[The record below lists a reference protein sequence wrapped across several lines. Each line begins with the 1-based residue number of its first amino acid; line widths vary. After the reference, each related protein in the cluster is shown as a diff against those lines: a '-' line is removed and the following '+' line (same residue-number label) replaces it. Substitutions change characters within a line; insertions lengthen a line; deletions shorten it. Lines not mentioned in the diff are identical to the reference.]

1 MILERLDAVSDRVFR
16 TMASCTLKWTRK
28 KTVADGAAEVLPT
41 TPSKSGLYRAVL
53 RWQEK
58 SFWLR
63 TEKWIFGRILESNVS
78 DIGLFLVAWGVV
90 SLGGNWLFRHAA
102 PFSMRMLLPV
112 AQILSASVLLR
123 SDQSVSR
130 CIRHSRML
138 RWLLFSFCRLSEVG
152 FKAKPRAGGHRV
164 GFLIGGVLI
173 GLLSVLLSP
182 LTVGI
187 LLLSVLL
194 LALLSAVPE
203 AALTA
208 LLFLLPFCNLTA
220 HPTVTLCV
228 LAFLCT
234 AVCFGKAISGKRQV
248 RWERAD
254 GLVLWLC
261 ALFVMGGIVSY
272 GSAYDGC
279 LRAFL
284 LFGAWFPTRLLLSSK
299 EWRSR
304 ECSALAVSSFLC
316 AVGGILEYVLGKAEL
331 AWVDVSR
338 FGDLG
343 GRVCGSFGNP
353 NLFAIFLL
361 LTVPFSLKAA
371 FTEENNLQ
379 KTIAFGMFLT
389 GSLCLVLTWSRGAWL
404 AWMLSVLLFLALC
417 SRRSFSVLIAGSV
430 GAVGLLFYLPQTV
443 VRRFRS
449 IGSLTDSSANYRIH
463 TWRGVLRMI
472 RANPWGI
479 GCGEEAFHRV
489 FPIYAVS
496 GTEQVMHPH
505 QILLQVLAELGL
517 AGGLLFAV
525 LMGMLFWRIVRFCR
539 NTPEGARRAE
549 GVVLFSI
556 LAGVLLMGCFDS
568 LWYHNGLFWLFWV
581 LCAMHKNR
589 MSEENV

>member
-1 MILERLDAVSDRVFR
+1 MILERLDAVSNRIFR
-16 TMASCTLKWTRK
+16 GMANCTLKLTRK
-28 KTVADGAAEVLPT
+28 KPIADGADEHSRSVQ
-41 TPSKSGLYRAVL
+41 SKRGFYQTVL
-53 RWQEK
+53 RWQER

-63 TEKWIFGRILESNVS
+63 TERRLFGRILESSVS
-78 DIGLFLVAWGVV
+78 DVGIFLVIWGVV
-90 SLGGNWLFRHAA
+90 ALGGNWLIRHAA
-102 PFSMRMLLPV
+102 PLSLRMLLPV
-112 AQILSASVLLR
+112 MQILSASVLLR

-130 CIRHSRML
+130 CIRHSRVL

-152 FKAKPRAGGHRV
+152 FQAKPRAGGHRV
-164 GFLIGGVLI
+164 GFLVGGALAGV
-173 GLLSVLLSP
+173 LSVLFSP
-182 LTVGI
+182 LAVGI

-194 LALLSAVPE
+194 LALLAAVPE

-208 LLFLLPFCNLTA
+208 LLFLLPLCNLTA
-220 HPTVTLCV
+220 HPTVTLGV
-228 LAFLCT
+228 GVFLCT
-234 AVCFGKAISGKRQV
+234 AVCFGKTVSGKRQV
-248 RWERAD
+248 TWGRIDA
-254 GLVLWLC
+254 LVLWLC
-261 ALFVMGGIVSY
+261 GLFLFGGIVSH
-272 GSAYDGC
+272 GSVYDGC

-284 LFGAWFPTRLLLSSK
+284 LFGAWFPTRLLLWSRV
-299 EWRSR
+299 WRR
-304 ECSALAVSSFLC
+304 RVCTALAVSSFLC

-331 AWVDVSR
+331 AWVDISR

-361 LTVPFSLKAA
+361 LTLPFSLKAV
-371 FTEENNLQ
+371 FTEERNAQ
-379 KTIAFGMFLT
+379 KLIALGMFLA

-443 VRRFRS
+443 VRRFQS

-463 TWRGVLRMI
+463 TWRGVLRML
-472 RANPWGI
+472 RAHPWGI
-479 GCGEEAFHRV
+479 GCGEKAFHRV

-505 QILLQVLAELGL
+505 QIFLQVFAELGL

-525 LMGMLFWRIVRFCR
+525 VMGMLIGPIMRFCR
-539 NTPEGARRAE
+539 NTPEGAHRAE
-549 GVVLFSI
+549 GVVLFAI
-556 LAGVLLMGCFDS
+556 LAGMLLMGFFDS

-581 LCAMHKNR
+581 LCAMQKNG
-589 MSEENV
+589 MSEEGI